1 MSSEPHQPAAS
12 GPGIPTSLGM
22 LASFATVL
30 LVAGVLTPA
39 WAGIGDQVSI
49 AGIGPYAWQEIETQ
63 PALRLVVT
71 GAGFGYLLLVL
82 AAVTIGL
89 VLLARRSRGLLTA
102 AVFISVLLVVGA
114 VVVALL
120 TVIALT
126 SSTSRFVPGAWLFLP
141 GVALHVAE
149 VVVAGRIARRA

>member
-1 MSSEPHQPAAS
+1 MSREPRPPAAPR
-12 GPGIPTSLGM
+12 PGVPTSLGL

-30 LVAGVLTPA
+30 LVVGALTPA

-63 PALRLVVT
+63 PALRLVVA

-89 VLLARRSRGLLTA
+89 VLLTRRSRGLLTA
-102 AVFISVLLVVGA
+102 AVFISVLLVIGA

-120 TVIALT
+120 SAVALT

-149 VVVAGRIARRA
+149 VVVAGRIARRT

>member
-1 MSSEPHQPAAS
+1 MSNDPRPPVDP
-12 GPGIPTSLGM
+12 GPGVPTSLGL

-30 LVAGVLTPA
+30 LVSGVLTPA

-63 PALRLVVT
+63 PALRLVVAA
-71 GAGFGYLLLVL
+71 AGFGYLLLVL
-82 AAVTIGL
+82 AAVVVGL

-102 AVFISVLLVVGA
+102 AVLISVLLVVGA

-120 TVIALT
+120 SVVALT

-149 VVVAGRIARRA
+149 VVVAGRIARRS